1 MKQPFLINFA
11 PMIVEILL
19 LCLVAFGAGFIDAIV
34 GGGGLLQT
42 PALMVI
48 LPQYPVATLLGTT
61 KLPSMSGTAF
71 AAWRYTR
78 HVKLNWRLIVLV
90 ALLAFGGAMLGAYC
104 VTLISSSITKPVIF
118 FVLIGV
124 ALYTY
129 FNKSFGQPSNREH
142 STHTQILLGLLLGF
156 CIGFYDGLIGPGA
169 GTFFILM
176 FITCMGYDFLH
187 ASASAKLINIATNLA
202 ALFYFAGTGH
212 VLYEFAIP
220 MAACNMGGAY
230 FGTRLALLKGNKFIR
245 LFFLGVVLATM
256 LRFAWD
262 IGKMYVR

>member
-1 MKQPFLINFA
+1 MT
-11 PMIVEILL
+11 EILL

-78 HVKLNWRLIVLV
+78 HVRLNWRLV
-90 ALLAFGGAMLGAYC
+90 AFVAMLAFSGALLGAYC
-104 VTLISSSITKPVIF
+104 VTLIDNSITKPVIF
-118 FVLIGV
+118 FVLLGV
-124 ALYTY
+124 AAYTY
-129 FNKSFGQPSNREH
+129 FNKTFGQPTGREH
-142 STHTQILLGLLLGF
+142 STNTQLLLGLLFGF
-156 CIGFYDGLIGPGA
+156 IIGFYDGLIGPGA

-187 ASASAKLINIATNLA
+187 ASASAKLINISTNLA
-202 ALFYFAGTGH
+202 ALCFFGSTGH
-212 VLYEFAIP
+212 VLLQFAIP
-220 MAACNMGGAY
+220 MAVCNVAGAY
-230 FGTRLALLKGNKFIR
+230 FGTRLALLRGNKFIR

-262 IGKMYVR
+262 IYRLYFK

>member
-1 MKQPFLINFA
+1 MRQPFLINFA
-11 PMIVEILL
+11 PMTEILL

-42 PALMVI
+42 PAMMVI

-78 HVKLNWRLIVLV
+78 HVRLNWRLLALV
-90 ALLAFGGAMLGAYC
+90 ATLAFGGAMLGAYC
-104 VTLISSSITKPVIF
+104 VTLIDSAVIKPVIF
-118 FVLIGV
+118 FVLTGV

-129 FNKSFGQPSNREH
+129 FNKSFGEPSKREH
-142 STHTQILLGLLLGF
+142 STNTQILLGLLFGF
-156 CIGFYDGLIGPGA
+156 GIGFYDGLIGPGA

-176 FITCMGYDFLH
+176 FIACMGYDFLH

-202 ALFYFAGTGH
+202 ALFISRARATSFTS
-212 VLYEFAIP
+212 LPFPWPPAIWP
-220 MAACNMGGAY
+220 
-230 FGTRLALLKGNKFIR
+230 ALISARG
-245 LFFLGVVLATM
+245 
-256 LRFAWD
+256 WPC
-262 IGKMYVR
+262 